1 MSSEDEDEE
10 MPEVGFYPRQYWW
23 DFLSVSSI
31 ESLLCTE
38 LRSKLGREKY
48 QMNKDSC
55 TDLGEQQCSRG
66 DGAPMSNHR
75 RQISANLFTVNS
87 HHVNLRWLCSQT

>member
-1 MSSEDEDEE
+1 

-66 DGAPMSNHR
+66 DGA
-75 RQISANLFTVNS
+75 
-87 HHVNLRWLCSQT
+87 HVQPPKTDKCKSVYSKQSPC